1 MTEQRETYSPL
12 LTRAVSIVAACM
24 ALHLLVNTQVTLLS
38 HIPNLNLHLAF
49 ALTIVFLKRI
59 ERSRNRVFLF
69 AVCILLSLAVTG
81 YIHWNE
87 EALLDR
93 EGAPNEVDTFV
104 GILIIVLVITAA
116 VLSFGWL
123 LPGLAVFSLAYA
135 YLGPYFPGVFFH
147 GGIDPVKIVA
157 MLTTGLQGIY
167 GTLLFVSVTYVAI
180 FLVFGSFLE
189 KSGGA
194 RFFVDFPLSLMEGVK
209 AGGGYAAVV
218 SSALMGMG
226 SGSPTAN
233 VLTTGTF
240 TIPLMKRSGFLPH
253 VAGGIEAVASSGG
266 QIMPPVMGAV
276 AFVMA
281 EFLGVSYV
289 KIIGHAVIPALVFYI
304 VIGVNVWL
312 RSAKMDIQP
321 LPKGSLPVFGDVLRG
336 GWKFVLPIVI
346 LVAFL
351 VVGYTPGLAA
361 FWAIVALVAVSLP
374 GWRVALPLL
383 ALVGFLSLLFPSMWL
398 LWIVLALIVL
408 GWPGRFGGH
417 SFDVVGQALSEGGRN
432 AADFAV
438 ILACLSIPVKVIT
451 ATGVGLKLPL
461 LVSEYAGGLLPV
473 GYLITAGASVILG
486 MGLPTVAAFIVVSV
500 LAVPALVDL
509 GASNLHANFFVLYFS
524 VFSAITPPVA
534 LAALAGSRVAE
545 SDYFKTC
552 IASLQFGTVGYL
564 IPFYFVFNSALL
576 GLDTWPRILWTV
588 ALTLASLVALSASI
602 HGYMLVSA
610 SFFQR
615 VLLFLA
621 AAMLAAAVMQGGLLW
636 AGLGFLLILTVGAW
650 QAGALFSATARR

>member
-1 MTEQRETYSPL
+1 MAERHEIYGSL
-12 LTRAVSIVAACM
+12 LTKAVSFVAACM

-59 ERSRNRVFLF
+59 ERSRKRVFLF
-69 AVCILLSLAVTG
+69 AACILLSLAATG

-123 LPGLAVFSLAYA
+123 LPGLAVFSLVYA
-135 YLGPYFPGVFFH
+135 YMGPYFPDVFFH

-167 GTLLFVSVTYVAI
+167 GTLLFVSATYVAI

-253 VAGGIEAVASSGG
+253 FAGGIEAVASSGG
-266 QIMPPVMGAV
+266 QVMPPVMGAV

-281 EFLGVSYV
+281 EFLGVPYV
-289 KIIGHAVIPALVFYI
+289 KIIGHAVIPALIFYI
-304 VIGVNVWL
+304 IIGVNVWL

-321 LPKGSLPVFGDVLRG
+321 LPKGSLPVIRDVIRE
-336 GWKFVLPIVI
+336 GWKFVLPIMI
-346 LVAFL
+346 LISFLVA
-351 VVGYTPGLAA
+351 GYTPGLAA
-361 FWAIVALVAVSLP
+361 FWAIVSLVAVSLP
-374 GWRVALPLL
+374 GWRIAFPLL
-383 ALVGFLSLLFPSMWL
+383 ALIGFLSLFFPEMWILWIL
-398 LWIVLALIVL
+398 LSVIVLA
-408 GWPGRFGGH
+408 WPGRFGGD
-417 SFDVVGQALSEGGRN
+417 SVGVVSKSLAEGGRN

-461 LVSEYAGGLLPV
+461 LVSEYAAGLLPV
-473 GYLITAGASVILG
+473 GYLITAVAATILG

-545 SDYFKTC
+545 SDYIKTC
-552 IASLQFGTVGYL
+552 FASLQFGTVGYL
-564 IPFYFVFNSALL
+564 LPFYFVFNPALL
-576 GLDTWPRILWTV
+576 GLDTWPRIFWVAMVTV
-588 ALTLASLVALSASI
+588 VSLVALSASI
-602 HGYMLVSA
+602 HGYFLVSA
-610 SFFQR
+610 SMFQR
-615 VLLFLA
+615 AILLLSA
-621 AAMLAAAVMQGGLLW
+621 TALAAAVMQGGLLW
-636 AGLGFLLILTVGAW
+636 AGAGFLLILVVTVW
-650 QAGALFSATARR
+650 QARARFSLMASG